1 MNPIFEHT
9 IDYNNSYSQAVSGFN
24 SYHKIFLMSL
34 VTLHVIEVVCIWILF
49 CPVSYVLCRLIL
61 YLFRSLPLLLPAV
74 ENGIFNDN
82 WRIRQSSVEL
92 LGDLLFKVLIP
103 IVSWAIFS
111 KVEATYYLISHLG
124 CWNLGKSTSWGWQWW
139 WRG

>member
-34 VTLHVIEVVCIWILF
+34 VTCNRSGLYLNPFLSCKLCF
-49 CPVSYVLCRLIL
+49 MPSYL

-74 ENGIFNDN
+74 EDGIFNDN

-124 CWNLGKSTSWGWQWW
+124 CWNLGKSTS
-139 WRG
+139 